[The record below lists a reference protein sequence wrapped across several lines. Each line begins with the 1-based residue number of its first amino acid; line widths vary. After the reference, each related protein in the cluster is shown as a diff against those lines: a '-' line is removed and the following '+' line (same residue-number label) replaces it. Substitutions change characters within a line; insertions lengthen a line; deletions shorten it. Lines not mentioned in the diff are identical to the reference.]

1 MKLSKN
7 SIIISIAIIISILLV
22 IYSGNN
28 KGLGAFIAIP
38 LLLFFNVGISI
49 YGFLTKQKK
58 IGIAGLILFFIAP
71 IFAFINFINVFQFLT
86 R

>member
-7 SIIISIAIIISILLV
+7 IIIISIAIIISILLV
-22 IYSGNN
+22 MYSGSD
-28 KGLGAFIAIP
+28 KGRGAFIAIP
-38 LLLFFNVGISI
+38 LLLFLNASLSI

-58 IGIAGLILFFIAP
+58 IGIAGLILFFVAP
-71 IFAFINFINVFQFLT
+71 IFAFIYFISVFQFLT